1 MHMYPSIHPPNR
13 YIHLSTSSSD
23 VFSSLQEI
31 TRAFQVLSNE
41 GTVEELHIYPSI
53 HPPNKHLPIYQHPL
67 LVFSLPFR
75 RSRAPSKCSV
85 YICVYAYIHIYI
97 PTHTCISIHP
107 SIHRIDIS
115 IYQHPLLVFSLP
127 FRRSRAPSK
136 CSVYICVYAYIH
148 IYIYTH
154 TCISI
159 HPSIHRIDISIYQP
173 IDIDPSAVFF

>member
-75 RSRAPSKCSV
+75 RSRAPSKCS
-85 YICVYAYIHIYI
+85 
-97 PTHTCISIHP
+97 PM
-107 SIHRIDIS
+107 RG
-115 IYQHPLLVFSLP
+115 
-127 FRRSRAPSK
+127 RSRSCASHGTSQRRAPKTVSAEAADREATSQSNK
-136 CSVYICVYAYIH
+136 QRSMRLRIARLDRGH
-148 IYIYTH
+148 GAA
-154 TCISI
+154 IS
-159 HPSIHRIDISIYQP
+159 SLFTLLELLCGGVRRKTSR
-173 IDIDPSAVFF
+173 